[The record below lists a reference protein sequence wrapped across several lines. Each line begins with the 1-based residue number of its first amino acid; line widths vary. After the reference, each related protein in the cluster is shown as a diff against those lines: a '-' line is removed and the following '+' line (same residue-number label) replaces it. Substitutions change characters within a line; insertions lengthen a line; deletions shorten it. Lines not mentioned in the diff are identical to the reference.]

1 MNALE
6 RHNVRQTGS
15 GTPLL
20 FSHGYGCDQNVWR
33 DVAPGFADSHRVLLM
48 DHAGCGG
55 SAPGAY
61 SFERHA
67 TLQGHADDIVA
78 VCEAAGLQDTVLV
91 AHSVSTMSSMLA
103 AQARPDLFAALVMLA
118 PSPCYLNEAGYAG
131 GFERED
137 IDSLL
142 ELLDANH
149 FKWARMMAPVVMGN
163 PDRPGLAGG
172 LADSFCRMA
181 PDAAKHFA
189 QTTFLSDLRGQ
200 LSGLR
205 VPTLIVQCRDDALA
219 PPAVGDYLQRRWPHA
234 RLTRLQATG
243 HCPHMSAPCET
254 AAVIRT
260 FLSTLPNGQQMAD
273 GLASPA

>member
-15 GTPLL
+15 GTPVL

-33 DVAPGFADSHRVLLM
+33 DVAPGFGASHRVVLM

-55 SAPGAY
+55 SAPGSY

-67 TLQGHADDIVA
+67 SLQGHADDIIA

-118 PSPCYLNEAGYAG
+118 PSPCYLNDAGYEG

-163 PDRPGLAGG
+163 PERPGLTDE

-181 PDAAKHFA
+181 PDVAKHFA
-189 QTTFLSDLRGQ
+189 EATFLSDLRGQ

-205 VPTLIVQCRDDALA
+205 LPTLIVQCRDDALA
-219 PPAVGDYLQRRWPHA
+219 APAVGDYLQRRWPHA
-234 RLTRLQATG
+234 RLARLQATG
-243 HCPHMSAPCET
+243 HCPHMSAPRET
-254 AAVIRT
+254 AAVIRE
-260 FLSTLPNGQQMAD
+260 FLSTLAIGQLVAQEVMSSA
-273 GLASPA
+273 